1 VIVPGAR
8 RASALD
14 LSVQIKRRTCTME
27 ITVRR
32 DKLETFASEAVV
44 AFHFE
49 GDEKVMGDTGAIDRA
64 SGGLIS
70 EIIRSGD
77 FKGELYQ
84 SSLMYTRGAIPA
96 NRIFVMGLGKRID
109 FHLDKW
115 RGAGSKVARTLR
127 DIGIREFSLCPHLR
141 GERKISLEDSVQGI
155 VEGIY
160 LGLYQFIEFKT
171 EEREKIR
178 EVERVNL
185 ITPREGEIPRIQ
197 KAVDIADIISKAV
210 YLVRNLVSRPAN
222 RKTPSMLA
230 QTAKEVAESNRL
242 KWEILDTDD
251 MKRLGM
257 GALLAVAS
265 GSREPPKFII
275 LEYKP
280 PKGNPGTVMVIGKAI
295 TFDSGGLSLKPS
307 ENMDKMKHDM
317 GGGAAAIGIIQA
329 ASQLKLPLH
338 LVSLIPATENLPG
351 GSAYRPGDILTS
363 LSGKTIEVISTDAEG
378 RLILADALAYCQRMK
393 PKAIIDLATLT
404 GSCIIALG
412 ENVMGMMGNDDG
424 LKAMVRRAAER
435 TGEKVWELPLW
446 EEYEQQLKSDT
457 ADIKNVG
464 GRPAGTI
471 TGGAFLKK
479 FVGEYPWVHLDI
491 AGPVWTDKDRPYIP
505 KGATGV
511 GVRLVVQLLRD
522 WTTSS

>member
-1 VIVPGAR
+1 MKVTLQRGR
-8 RASALD
+8 
-14 LSVQIKRRTCTME
+14 
-27 ITVRR
+27 
-32 DKLETFASEAVV
+32 LEDFATEAIV

-49 GDEKVMGDTGAIDRA
+49 GDEKLLRDEEAMDKA

-70 EIIRSGD
+70 EVVQSGD
-77 FKGELYQ
+77 FQGELYQ
-84 SSLMYTRGAIPA
+84 ASLIYTKGTILGK
-96 NRIFVMGLGKRID
+96 RILLMGLGKRGD

-115 RGAGSKVARTLR
+115 RGAVSKAARILR
-127 DIGIREFSLCPHLR
+127 DKGVKDFSLSPYLR
-141 GERKISLEDSVQGI
+141 GERKISLEDFSQGL

-160 LGLYQFIEFKT
+160 LGLYQFTEFKT
-171 EEREKIR
+171 EERENIK
-178 EVERVNL
+178 EVEQVHL
-185 ITPREGEIPRIQ
+185 VTPDGKKIFRIQ
-197 KAVDIADIISKAV
+197 KAVDVAEIISRAV
-210 YLVRNLVSRPAN
+210 YLARDLVSRPAN

-230 QTAKEVAESNRL
+230 QMAKDVAKNNALRWEVFNMDKMRE
-242 KWEILDTDD
+242 
-251 MKRLGM
+251 LGM

-280 PKGNPGTVMVIGKAI
+280 PKKSLDTVVVIGKAI

-338 LVSLIPATENLPG
+338 LVALIPATENLPS

-378 RLILADALAYCQRMK
+378 RLILADALAYSQRIK

-404 GSCIIALG
+404 GACIIALG
-412 ENVMGMMGNDDG
+412 NNVTGMMGNDEE
-424 LKAMVRRAAER
+424 LKARVRRAADR

-446 EEYEQQLKSDT
+446 EEYEEQIRSEV

-471 TGGAFLKK
+471 TGGVFLKK

-491 AGPVWTDKDRPYIP
+491 AGPVWADKDKPYVP

-511 GVRLVVQLLRD
+511 GVRLVVQLLRE
-522 WTTSS
+522 WNLSS

>member
-1 VIVPGAR
+1 
-8 RASALD
+8 
-14 LSVQIKRRTCTME
+14 
-27 ITVRR
+27 
-32 DKLETFASEAVV
+32 
-44 AFHFE
+44 
-49 GDEKVMGDTGAIDRA
+49 
-64 SGGLIS
+64 
-70 EIIRSGD
+70 
-77 FKGELYQ
+77 
-84 SSLMYTRGAIPA
+84 
-96 NRIFVMGLGKRID
+96 
-109 FHLDKW
+109 
-115 RGAGSKVARTLR
+115 
-127 DIGIREFSLCPHLR
+127 
-141 GERKISLEDSVQGI
+141 
-155 VEGIY
+155 
-160 LGLYQFIEFKT
+160 
-171 EEREKIR
+171 
-178 EVERVNL
+178 
-185 ITPREGEIPRIQ
+185 
-197 KAVDIADIISKAV
+197 
-210 YLVRNLVSRPAN
+210 
-222 RKTPSMLA
+222 
-230 QTAKEVAESNRL
+230 
-242 KWEILDTDD
+242 
-251 MKRLGM
+251 
-257 GALLAVAS
+257 
-265 GSREPPKFII
+265 
-275 LEYKP
+275 
-280 PKGNPGTVMVIGKAI
+280 
-295 TFDSGGLSLKPS
+295 
-307 ENMDKMKHDM
+307 MDKMKHDM

-491 AGPVWTDKDRPYIP
+491 AGPVWADKDRPYIP

-511 GVRLVVQLLRD
+511 GVRLIVQLLRD

>member
-1 VIVPGAR
+1 M
-8 RASALD
+8 
-14 LSVQIKRRTCTME
+14 K
-27 ITVRR
+27 ITLQRG
-32 DKLETFASEAVV
+32 KLETFASEAVV

-49 GDEKVMGDTGAIDRA
+49 EDEKLILDTEAMDKA

-70 EIIRSGD
+70 EVIQSKD
-77 FKGELYQ
+77 FQGELYQ
-84 SSLMYTRGAIPA
+84 PSLIYTKGTIPA
-96 NRIFVMGLGKRID
+96 KRILLMGLGKRSA

-115 RGAGSKVARTLR
+115 RSAASKAAQFLR
-127 DIGIREFSLCPHLR
+127 DKGVKEFSICPYLR
-141 GERKISLEDSVQGI
+141 GKQKISLEDFSQGL

-160 LGLYQFIEFKT
+160 LGLYQFTEFKT
-171 EEREKIR
+171 EEREKIK
-178 EVERVNL
+178 EVEQVHL
-185 ITPREGEIPRIQ
+185 ITPEGKIISRIQ
-197 KAVDIADIISKAV
+197 KAADAAEIISKAV
-210 YLVRNLVSRPAN
+210 YLARDLVSRPAN

-230 QTAKEVAESNRL
+230 QMAKEVAENCGLR
-242 KWEILDTDD
+242 WEVLNIDE
-251 MKRLGM
+251 MKKLGM

-280 PKGNPGTVMVIGKAI
+280 QSSGLETVVVIGKAI

-317 GGGAAAIGIIQA
+317 GGGAAAIGIMQA

-338 LVSLIPATENLPG
+338 LVALIPATENLPS
-351 GSAYRPGDILTS
+351 GSAYRPGDILKS

-378 RLILADALAYCQRMK
+378 RLILADALTYSHRFK

-404 GSCIIALG
+404 GACIIALG
-412 ENVMGMMGNDDG
+412 ENVTGMMGNDDE
-424 LKAMVRRAAER
+424 LKARVGRAADR

-446 EEYEQQLKSDT
+446 EEYEEQIKSEV
-457 ADIKNVG
+457 ADMKNVG

-479 FVGEYPWVHLDI
+479 FVGKYPWVHLDI
-491 AGPVWTDKDRPYIP
+491 AGPVWADKDRPSTP

-511 GVRLVVQLLRD
+511 GVRLVAQLLRE
-522 WTTSS
+522 WEVSS

>member
-1 VIVPGAR
+1 MRVTLQRGR
-8 RASALD
+8 
-14 LSVQIKRRTCTME
+14 
-27 ITVRR
+27 
-32 DKLETFASEAVV
+32 LEAFASEAVV

-49 GDEKVMGDTGAIDRA
+49 GGEKLLRETEALDKA

-70 EIIRSGD
+70 EVVQSDD
-77 FKGELYQ
+77 FQGELYQ
-84 SSLMYTRGAIPA
+84 PSLIYTKGTIPA
-96 NRIFVMGLGKRID
+96 KRILLMGLGKRRD

-115 RGAGSKVARTLR
+115 RGTASKAARVLR
-127 DIGIREFSLCPHLR
+127 DKGVKEFSLCPYLR
-141 GERKISLEDSVQGI
+141 GERKIRIEDFSQGL

-160 LGLYQFIEFKT
+160 LGLYQFTEFKT
-171 EEREKIR
+171 EEREKIK
-178 EVERVNL
+178 EVEQVHL
-185 ITPREGEIPRIQ
+185 VTPEEKRIPHIQ
-197 KAVDIADIISKAV
+197 EAVVAAEIISKAV
-210 YLVRNLVSRPAN
+210 YLVRDLVSRPPN

-230 QTAKEVAESNRL
+230 QMAKDVAENNGLR
-242 KWEILDTDD
+242 WELLNMDE
-251 MKRLGM
+251 MKELGM
-257 GALLAVAS
+257 GAILAVAL

-280 PKGNPGTVMVIGKAI
+280 PSSALDTLVVIGKAI

-317 GGGAAAIGIIQA
+317 GGGAAAIGIMQA
-329 ASQLKLPLH
+329 ISQLKLPLH
-338 LVSLIPATENLPG
+338 LVALIPATENLPS
-351 GSAYRPGDILTS
+351 GSAYRPGDILNS

-378 RLILADALAYCQRMK
+378 RLILADALAYSHRFK

-404 GSCIIALG
+404 GACIIALG
-412 ENVMGMMGNDDG
+412 ENVTGLMGNDDE
-424 LKAMVRRAAER
+424 LKARVGKAADR

-446 EEYEQQLKSDT
+446 EEYEEQIKSEI

-491 AGPVWTDKDRPYIP
+491 AGPVWADKDKPYIP

-511 GVRLVVQLLRD
+511 GVRLVVQLLRG
-522 WTTSS
+522 WKVSS

>member
-1 VIVPGAR
+1 MKVTLQRGRLEDFATE
-8 RASALD
+8 AL
-14 LSVQIKRRTCTME
+14 
-27 ITVRR
+27 
-32 DKLETFASEAVV
+32 V

-49 GDEKVMGDTGAIDRA
+49 GDEKLLRDEEALDKA

-70 EIIRSGD
+70 EVVQSGD
-77 FKGELYQ
+77 FQGELYQ
-84 SSLMYTRGAIPA
+84 ASLIYTKGTILGK
-96 NRIFVMGLGKRID
+96 RILLMGLGKRGD

-115 RGAGSKVARTLR
+115 RGAVSKAARILR
-127 DIGIREFSLCPHLR
+127 DKGVKDFSLSPYLR
-141 GERKISLEDSVQGI
+141 GERKISLEDFSQGL

-160 LGLYQFIEFKT
+160 LGLYHFTEFKT
-171 EEREKIR
+171 EERENIK
-178 EVERVNL
+178 EVEQVHL
-185 ITPREGEIPRIQ
+185 VTPDGKKIFRIQ
-197 KAVDIADIISKAV
+197 KAVDVAEIISRAV
-210 YLVRNLVSRPAN
+210 YLARDLVSRPPN

-230 QTAKEVAESNRL
+230 QMAKDVAKNNALRWEVFNMDKMRE
-242 KWEILDTDD
+242 
-251 MKRLGM
+251 LGM
-257 GALLAVAS
+257 GAILAVAS

-280 PKGNPGTVMVIGKAI
+280 PKKSLDTVVVIGKAI

-338 LVSLIPATENLPG
+338 LVALIPATENLPS

-378 RLILADALAYCQRMK
+378 RLILADALAYSQRSK

-412 ENVMGMMGNDDG
+412 KNVTGMMGNDEK
-424 LKAMVRRAAER
+424 LKARVRRAADR

-446 EEYEQQLKSDT
+446 EEYEEQIRSEI

-471 TGGAFLKK
+471 TGGVFLKK

-491 AGPVWTDKDRPYIP
+491 AGPVWADKDKPYVP

-511 GVRLVVQLLRD
+511 GVRLVVQLLRE
-522 WTTSS
+522 WNLSS

>member
-1 VIVPGAR
+1 MKVILQRGR
-8 RASALD
+8 
-14 LSVQIKRRTCTME
+14 
-27 ITVRR
+27 
-32 DKLETFASEAVV
+32 LEAFPSEAVV

-49 GDEKVMGDTGAIDRA
+49 GETKLLRETKAMDKA

-70 EIIRSGD
+70 EVMQSGD
-77 FKGELYQ
+77 FRGELYQ
-84 SSLMYTRGAIPA
+84 PALIYTKGATPA
-96 NRIFVMGLGKRID
+96 KRILLMGLGKRRD

-115 RGAGSKVARTLR
+115 RGTVSEAARFLR
-127 DIGIREFSLCPHLR
+127 DKGVREFSLCPYLR
-141 GERKISLEDSVQGI
+141 GERKISPEDFSQGL

-160 LGLYQFIEFKT
+160 LGLYQFNEFKT
-171 EEREKIR
+171 EEREKIK
-178 EVERVNL
+178 EVEKVHL
-185 ITPREGEIPRIQ
+185 VTPDEERISHIK
-197 KAVDIADIISKAV
+197 KAVDVAEIISRAV
-210 YLVRNLVSRPAN
+210 YLARDLVSRPAN

-230 QTAKEVAESNRL
+230 QVAKEVAENNGLRWKVL
-242 KWEILDTDD
+242 NMEE
-251 MKRLGM
+251 MKALGM

-265 GSREPPKFII
+265 GSHESPKFII

-280 PKGNPGTVMVIGKAI
+280 PKRGLDTVVVIGKAI

-317 GGGAAAIGIIQA
+317 GGGAATIGVVQA

-338 LVSLIPATENLPG
+338 LVALIPATENLPS
-351 GSAYRPGDILTS
+351 GSAYRPGDILNS

-378 RLILADALAYCQRMK
+378 RLILADALAYSQRTK

-404 GSCIIALG
+404 GACIIALG
-412 ENVMGMMGNDDG
+412 ENVTGMMGNDEE
-424 LKAMVRRAAER
+424 LKARVRKAANR

-446 EEYEQQLKSDT
+446 EEYEEQLKSEV

-491 AGPVWTDKDRPYIP
+491 AGPVWAGKDKPYIP

-522 WTTSS
+522 WKVGS

>member
-1 VIVPGAR
+1 MRV
-8 RASALD
+8 
-14 LSVQIKRRTCTME
+14 
-27 ITVRR
+27 TVHKGRI
-32 DKLETFASEAVV
+32 EAFASEAAV

-49 GDEKVMGDTGAIDRA
+49 GDETLQPDTAAMDRA

-70 EIIRSGD
+70 EVIQSGD
-77 FKGELYQ
+77 FRGELFQ
-84 SSLMYTRGAIPA
+84 HSLIYTKETIPPK
-96 NRIFVMGLGKRID
+96 RILLMGLGKRGV
-109 FHLDKW
+109 FNVDKW
-115 RGAGSKVARTLR
+115 RGAGSKAAQFLR
-127 DIGIREFSLCPHLR
+127 DKGIEEFSVTPYFR
-141 GERKISLEDSVQGI
+141 GERKISLEDFSQSL

-160 LGLYQFIEFKT
+160 LGLYQFTEFKT
-171 EEREKIR
+171 EEREKIK
-178 EVERVNL
+178 EIKQANL
-185 ITPREGEIPRIQ
+185 IIPDEKRISQVQAPVTAAEIIA
-197 KAVDIADIISKAV
+197 KAVCLARD
-210 YLVRNLVSRPAN
+210 LVSRPAN

-230 QTAKEVAESNRL
+230 QVAKDVSESNGLRL
-242 KWEILDTDD
+242 KVLNVDE
-251 MKRLGM
+251 MKKLGM

-280 PKGNPGTVMVIGKAI
+280 RRRGLDPLVVIGKAI

-329 ASQLKLPLH
+329 VSQLMLPLH
-338 LVSLIPATENLPG
+338 LIALIPATENLPS
-351 GSAYRPGDILTS
+351 GSAYRPGDILNS

-378 RLILADALAYCQRMK
+378 RLILADALAYSQRFK

-404 GSCIIALG
+404 GACIIALG
-412 ENVMGMMGNDDG
+412 ENVTGMMGNDDG
-424 LKAMVRRAAER
+424 LKARIRRAADR

-446 EEYEQQLKSDT
+446 VEYDEPIKSDI
-457 ADIKNVG
+457 ADVKNVG

-471 TGGAFLKK
+471 IGGAFLKK

-491 AGPVWTDKDRPYIP
+491 AGPVWTEKDKPYIP

-511 GVRLVVQLLRD
+511 GVRLIIQLLRE
-522 WTTSS
+522 WKARS

>member
-1 VIVPGAR
+1 MKVILQRGR
-8 RASALD
+8 
-14 LSVQIKRRTCTME
+14 
-27 ITVRR
+27 
-32 DKLETFASEAVV
+32 LEAFPSEAVV
-44 AFHFE
+44 GFHFE
-49 GDEKVMGDTGAIDRA
+49 GDETLSRETEVIDKA
-64 SGGLIS
+64 CGGLIF
-70 EIIRSGD
+70 EVIQSGD
-77 FKGELYQ
+77 FHGELYQ
-84 SSLMYTRGAIPA
+84 HSLIYTKGTIPA
-96 NRIFVMGLGKRID
+96 KRILLMGLGKRRA

-115 RGAGSKVARTLR
+115 RGAVSKAAQFLR
-127 DIGIREFSLCPHLR
+127 DKGVREFSLCPYLR
-141 GERKISLEDSVQGI
+141 GERNIRIEDFSQGL

-160 LGLYQFIEFKT
+160 LGLYQFNEFKT
-171 EEREKIR
+171 EEREKIK
-178 EVERVNL
+178 EVKQVHL
-185 ITPREGEIPRIQ
+185 VIPDEKRISHIQ
-197 KAVDIADIISKAV
+197 KVVDAAEIISRAV
-210 YLVRNLVSRPAN
+210 YLTRDLVSRPAN

-230 QTAKEVAESNRL
+230 QVAKEVAEKNGLRW
-242 KWEILDTDD
+242 KILNMDE
-251 MKRLGM
+251 MKELGM

-265 GSREPPKFII
+265 GSHESPKFII

-280 PKGNPGTVMVIGKAI
+280 RKRGLDTVVVIGKAI

-317 GGGAAAIGIIQA
+317 GGGAAAIGIMQA

-338 LVSLIPATENLPG
+338 LVALIPATENLPS
-351 GSAYRPGDILTS
+351 GSAYRPGDILSS

-378 RLILADALAYCQRMK
+378 RLILADALAYSQRIK

-404 GSCIIALG
+404 GACVIALG
-412 ENVMGMMGNDDG
+412 QNVAGMMGNDRG
-424 LKAMVRRAAER
+424 LKARVRRAADR

-446 EEYEQQLKSDT
+446 EEYEEQLKSEV

-491 AGPVWTDKDRPYIP
+491 AGPVWAEKDKPYIP

-522 WTTSS
+522 WKVGS

>member
-1 VIVPGAR
+1 M
-8 RASALD
+8 
-14 LSVQIKRRTCTME
+14 K
-27 ITVRR
+27 ITLQRGR
-32 DKLETFASEAVV
+32 LEAFASEAAM

-49 GDEKVMGDTGAIDRA
+49 GDQKLLRDTEAMDKA
-64 SGGLIS
+64 LGGLIS
-70 EIIRSGD
+70 EVVRSGD
-77 FKGELYQ
+77 FQGELYQ
-84 SSLMYTRGAIPA
+84 PSLIYTKGTIPA
-96 NRIFVMGLGKRID
+96 KRVLLMGLGKRGD
-109 FHLDKW
+109 FNLDKW
-115 RGAGSKVARTLR
+115 RGAASKAAQFLR
-127 DIGIREFSLCPHLR
+127 DKGIKEFSCCPYPR
-141 GERKISLEDSVQGI
+141 GERKFRLEDFSQGL

-160 LGLYQFIEFKT
+160 LGLYQFTEFKT
-171 EEREKIR
+171 EEKKKIK
-178 EVERVNL
+178 EVEQVHL
-185 ITPREGEIPRIQ
+185 VTPDEKRISHIQ
-197 KAVDIADIISKAV
+197 KAMEAAETISKTV
-210 YLVRNLVSRPAN
+210 YLTRDLVSRPAN

-230 QTAKEVAESNRL
+230 QIAKDVAENNGLRW
-242 KWEILDTDD
+242 KVLDMDK
-251 MKRLGM
+251 MKQLGM
-257 GALLAVAS
+257 GAILAVAS

-280 PKGNPGTVMVIGKAI
+280 PKRDLDTVVVIGKAI

-329 ASQLKLPLH
+329 ASQLKLPLR
-338 LVSLIPATENLPG
+338 LVALIPATENLPS

-378 RLILADALAYCQRMK
+378 RLILADALAYSQRFK

-404 GSCIIALG
+404 GACIIALG
-412 ENVMGMMGNDDG
+412 ENVTGMMGNDEG
-424 LKAMVRRAAER
+424 LKAKVRRAADR

-446 EEYEQQLKSDT
+446 EEYEEQIKSEV

-471 TGGAFLKK
+471 TGGVFLKK

-491 AGPVWTDKDRPYIP
+491 AGPVWVNKDKPYIP

-511 GVRLVVQLLRD
+511 GVRLVVQLLRE
-522 WTTSS
+522 WKGNS

>member
-1 VIVPGAR
+1 MKVTLQRGR
-8 RASALD
+8 
-14 LSVQIKRRTCTME
+14 
-27 ITVRR
+27 
-32 DKLETFASEAVV
+32 LEDFATEAIV

-49 GDEKVMGDTGAIDRA
+49 GDEKLLRDEEAMDKA

-70 EIIRSGD
+70 EVVQSGD
-77 FKGELYQ
+77 FQGELYQ
-84 SSLMYTRGAIPA
+84 ASLIYTKGTILGK
-96 NRIFVMGLGKRID
+96 RILLMGLGKRGD

-115 RGAGSKVARTLR
+115 RGAVSKAARILR
-127 DIGIREFSLCPHLR
+127 DKGVKDFSLSPYLR
-141 GERKISLEDSVQGI
+141 GERKISLEDFSQGL

-160 LGLYQFIEFKT
+160 LGLYQFTEFKT
-171 EEREKIR
+171 EERENIK
-178 EVERVNL
+178 EVEQVHL
-185 ITPREGEIPRIQ
+185 VTPDGKKIFRIQ
-197 KAVDIADIISKAV
+197 KAVDVAEIISRAV
-210 YLVRNLVSRPAN
+210 CLARDLVSRPAN

-230 QTAKEVAESNRL
+230 QMAKDVAKNNALRWEVLNRD
-242 KWEILDTDD
+242 KMRE
-251 MKRLGM
+251 LGM

-280 PKGNPGTVMVIGKAI
+280 PRKSLDTVVVIGKAI

-338 LVSLIPATENLPG
+338 LVALIPATENLPS

-378 RLILADALAYCQRMK
+378 RLILADALAYSQRSK

-412 ENVMGMMGNDDG
+412 ENVTGMMGNDEE
-424 LKAMVRRAAER
+424 LKTRVRRAADR

-446 EEYEQQLKSDT
+446 EEYEEQIRSDV
-457 ADIKNVG
+457 ADMKNVG

-471 TGGAFLKK
+471 TGGVFLKK

-491 AGPVWTDKDRPYIP
+491 AGPVWADKDKPYVP

-511 GVRLVVQLLRD
+511 GVRLVVQLLRE
-522 WTTSS
+522 WNLRS

>member
-1 VIVPGAR
+1 MKIILQRGR
-8 RASALD
+8 
-14 LSVQIKRRTCTME
+14 
-27 ITVRR
+27 
-32 DKLETFASEAVV
+32 LESFTSEAVV

-49 GDEKVMGDTGAIDRA
+49 GDEKLLRDTEAMNKA

-70 EIIRSGD
+70 GVIQSGD
-77 FKGELYQ
+77 FQGELYQ
-84 SSLMYTRGAIPA
+84 PSLIYTKGTIPST
-96 NRIFVMGLGKRID
+96 RILLMGLGKRSD

-115 RGAGSKVARTLR
+115 RGAASKAAQFLR
-127 DIGIREFSLCPHLR
+127 DKGVKEFSLYPYLS
-141 GERKISLEDSVQGI
+141 GERKISLEDFSQGLI
-155 VEGIY
+155 EGIY
-160 LGLYQFIEFKT
+160 LGLYRFTEFKT
-171 EEREKIR
+171 EEMEKIKK
-178 EVERVNL
+178 VEQVHL
-185 ITPREGEIPRIQ
+185 VTPDERGISRIQ
-197 KAVDIADIISKAV
+197 KTVDTAEAISQAV
-210 YLVRNLVSRPAN
+210 YLARDLVSRPAN

-230 QTAKEVAESNRL
+230 QIAKEVAENTGLRCEVL
-242 KWEILDTDD
+242 NVDE
-251 MKRLGM
+251 MKKLGM

-280 PKGNPGTVMVIGKAI
+280 PSNSLGRVVVIGKAI

-317 GGGAAAIGIIQA
+317 GGGAAAIGILRA
-329 ASQLKLPLH
+329 ASQLKLPFQLIA
-338 LVSLIPATENLPG
+338 LIPATENLPS

-378 RLILADALAYCQRMK
+378 RLILADALAYSQRFK

-404 GSCIIALG
+404 GACIIALG
-412 ENVMGMMGNDDG
+412 ENVTGMMGNDDE
-424 LKAMVRRAAER
+424 LKARVRRAADR

-446 EEYEQQLKSDT
+446 EEYGEQIKSEV

-491 AGPVWTDKDRPYIP
+491 AGPVWADKDKPYIP

-511 GVRLVVQLLRD
+511 GVRLVVQLLRE
-522 WTTSS
+522 WKVSS

>member
-1 VIVPGAR
+1 MKVILQRGR
-8 RASALD
+8 
-14 LSVQIKRRTCTME
+14 
-27 ITVRR
+27 
-32 DKLETFASEAVV
+32 LEAFPSEAVV

-49 GDEKVMGDTGAIDRA
+49 GETKLLRETKAMDKA

-70 EIIRSGD
+70 EVMQSGD
-77 FKGELYQ
+77 FRGELYQ
-84 SSLMYTRGAIPA
+84 PALIYTKGATPA
-96 NRIFVMGLGKRID
+96 KRILLMGLGKRRD

-115 RGAGSKVARTLR
+115 RGTVSEAARFLR
-127 DIGIREFSLCPHLR
+127 DKGVREFSLCPYLR
-141 GERKISLEDSVQGI
+141 GERKISPEDFSQGL

-160 LGLYQFIEFKT
+160 LGLYQFNEFKT
-171 EEREKIR
+171 EEREKIK
-178 EVERVNL
+178 EVEQVHL
-185 ITPREGEIPRIQ
+185 VTPDEERISHIK
-197 KAVDIADIISKAV
+197 KAVDVAEIISRAV
-210 YLVRNLVSRPAN
+210 YLARDLVSRPAN

-230 QTAKEVAESNRL
+230 QVAKEVAENNGLRWKVL
-242 KWEILDTDD
+242 NMEE
-251 MKRLGM
+251 MKALGM

-265 GSREPPKFII
+265 GSHESPKFII

-280 PKGNPGTVMVIGKAI
+280 PKRGLDTVVVIGKAI

-317 GGGAAAIGIIQA
+317 GGGAATIGVVQA

-338 LVSLIPATENLPG
+338 LVALIPATENLPS
-351 GSAYRPGDILTS
+351 GSAYRPGDILNS

-378 RLILADALAYCQRMK
+378 RLILADALAYSQRIK

-404 GSCIIALG
+404 GACIIALG
-412 ENVMGMMGNDDG
+412 ENVTGMMGNDEE
-424 LKAMVRRAAER
+424 LKARVRKAANR

-446 EEYEQQLKSDT
+446 EEYEEQLKSEV

-491 AGPVWTDKDRPYIP
+491 AGPVWAGKDKPYIP

-522 WTTSS
+522 WKVGS

>member
-1 VIVPGAR
+1 MKVILQRGR
-8 RASALD
+8 
-14 LSVQIKRRTCTME
+14 
-27 ITVRR
+27 
-32 DKLETFASEAVV
+32 LEAFASEAVV
-44 AFHFE
+44 VFHFK
-49 GDEKVMGDTGAIDRA
+49 GDEKLLRDTEAMDKA

-70 EIIRSGD
+70 EVIQSGD
-77 FKGELYQ
+77 FQGELYQ
-84 SSLMYTRGAIPA
+84 PSLIYPKGAIPA
-96 NRIFVMGLGKRID
+96 KRILLMGLGKRGD

-115 RGAGSKVARTLR
+115 RGTVSKAARILR
-127 DIGIREFSLCPHLR
+127 DKGAKELSLCPYLR
-141 GERKISLEDSVQGI
+141 GERKISLEDFSQGL

-160 LGLYQFIEFKT
+160 LGLYQFTEFKT
-171 EEREKIR
+171 EEREKIK
-178 EVERVNL
+178 EVEQVHL
-185 ITPREGEIPRIQ
+185 VIPDEKRISPIQ
-197 KAVDIADIISKAV
+197 KAVDTAEIISKAV
-210 YLVRNLVSRPAN
+210 YLTRDLVSRPAN

-230 QTAKEVAESNRL
+230 QVAEDVAENNGLR
-242 KWEILDTDD
+242 WEALNMEE
-251 MKRLGM
+251 MKELGM
-257 GALLAVAS
+257 GAFLAVAS

-280 PKGNPGTVMVIGKAI
+280 SKRGLETMVIIGKAI

-317 GGGAAAIGIIQA
+317 GGGAAAIGIMQA

-338 LVSLIPATENLPG
+338 LVGLIPATENLPS
-351 GSAYRPGDILTS
+351 GSAYRPGDILNS

-378 RLILADALAYCQRMK
+378 RLVLADALAYSRRAK

-404 GSCIIALG
+404 GACIIALG
-412 ENVMGMMGNDDG
+412 ENVTGMMGNNEE
-424 LKAMVRRAAER
+424 LKARVRRAADR

-446 EEYEQQLKSDT
+446 EEYEEQLKSEV

-471 TGGAFLKK
+471 TGGTFLKK
-479 FVGEYPWVHLDI
+479 FVGEHPWVHLDI
-491 AGPVWTDKDRPYIP
+491 AGPVWTNNDKPYVP

-522 WTTSS
+522 WKASS

>member
-1 VIVPGAR
+1 M
-8 RASALD
+8 
-14 LSVQIKRRTCTME
+14 K
-27 ITVRR
+27 ITLQRGR
-32 DKLETFASEAVV
+32 LETFTSEAVV

-49 GDEKVMGDTGAIDRA
+49 DDEKLQRDTEAMDRA

-70 EIIRSGD
+70 EIIQCGD

-84 SSLMYTRGAIPA
+84 PSLIYTKGTIPA
-96 NRIFVMGLGKRID
+96 KRILLMGLGKRND
-109 FHLDKW
+109 FNVDKW
-115 RGAGSKVARTLR
+115 RGGASRAAQFLR
-127 DIGIREFSLCPHLR
+127 DKGVKEFSLCPYLR
-141 GERKISLEDSVQGI
+141 GERKISLVDFSQGL

-160 LGLYQFIEFKT
+160 LGLYQFTEFKT
-171 EEREKIR
+171 EERDKIK
-178 EVERVNL
+178 EVEQVHL
-185 ITPREGEIPRIQ
+185 VTPDEKRISHIQ
-197 KAVDIADIISKAV
+197 KAVDTAEIISKAV
-210 YLVRNLVSRPAN
+210 YLTRDLVSRPAN

-230 QTAKEVAESNRL
+230 QIAKDVAKNNGLRCKVL
-242 KWEILDTDD
+242 NLDE
-251 MKRLGM
+251 MKKLGM
-257 GALLAVAS
+257 ETLLAVAA
-265 GSREPPKFII
+265 GSREPATFII

-280 PKGNPGTVMVIGKAI
+280 PTSGLDTVVVIGKAI

-338 LVSLIPATENLPG
+338 LTALIPATENLPS
-351 GSAYRPGDILTS
+351 GSAYRPGDILKS

-378 RLILADALAYCQRMK
+378 RLILADALAYAQRFK

-404 GSCIIALG
+404 GACIIALG
-412 ENVMGMMGNDDG
+412 ENVTGMMGNDDE
-424 LKAMVRRAAER
+424 LKARVGRAADR

-446 EEYEQQLKSDT
+446 EEYEEQIKSEI

-471 TGGAFLKK
+471 TAGAFLKK

-491 AGPVWTDKDRPYIP
+491 AGPVWADKDKPYIP

-511 GVRLVVQLLRD
+511 GVRLVVQLLRE
-522 WTTSS
+522 WKGSS

>member
-1 VIVPGAR
+1 MKVTLR
-8 RASALD
+8 RG
-14 LSVQIKRRTCTME
+14 R
-27 ITVRR
+27 
-32 DKLETFASEAVV
+32 LEDFATEAVV

-49 GDEKVMGDTGAIDRA
+49 GNERLLRDTEAMDKA
-64 SGGLIS
+64 SGGLVS
-70 EIIRSGD
+70 EVIQSGD
-77 FKGELYQ
+77 FQGELYQ
-84 SSLMYTRGAIPA
+84 ASLIYTKGTILCK
-96 NRIFVMGLGKRID
+96 RILLMGLGERGD
-109 FHLDKW
+109 FQLDKW
-115 RGAGSKVARTLR
+115 RGAVSKAARILR
-127 DIGIREFSLCPHLR
+127 DKGVREFSLSPYLR
-141 GERKISLEDSVQGI
+141 GERKISPEDLSQGL

-160 LGLYQFIEFKT
+160 LGLYQFAEFKT
-171 EEREKIR
+171 EEREKIK
-178 EVERVNL
+178 EVEQVHL
-185 ITPREGEIPRIQ
+185 VTPDEKKISRIQ
-197 KAVDIADIISKAV
+197 KAVDAAEIISRAV
-210 YLVRNLVSRPAN
+210 YLARDLVSRPAN

-230 QTAKEVAESNRL
+230 QMAQDVAENSGLRWKVFNMDKMR
-242 KWEILDTDD
+242 E
-251 MKRLGM
+251 LGM

-280 PKGNPGTVMVIGKAI
+280 PKKSLDTVVVIGKAI

-329 ASQLKLPLH
+329 TSQLKLPLH
-338 LVSLIPATENLPG
+338 LVALIPATENLPS

-378 RLILADALAYCQRMK
+378 RLILADALAYSQRSK

-404 GSCIIALG
+404 GACIIALG
-412 ENVMGMMGNDDG
+412 KNVTGMMGNDED
-424 LKAMVRRAAER
+424 LKTRVRRAADR

-446 EEYEQQLKSDT
+446 EEYEEQIKSEV

-491 AGPVWTDKDRPYIP
+491 AGPVWADKDKPYIP

-522 WTTSS
+522 WKLSS

>member
-1 VIVPGAR
+1 MKVILQ
-8 RASALD
+8 RA
-14 LSVQIKRRTCTME
+14 
-27 ITVRR
+27 
-32 DKLETFASEAVV
+32 KLEAFPSEAVV

-49 GDEKVMGDTGAIDRA
+49 GNDKLLRETEAIDKA

-70 EIIRSGD
+70 QVIQSRD
-77 FKGELYQ
+77 FHGELYQ
-84 SSLMYTRGAIPA
+84 SSLIYTNGAIPA
-96 NRIFVMGLGKRID
+96 NRILLMGLGKRMD
-109 FHLDKW
+109 FHLDNW
-115 RGAGSKVARTLR
+115 RGTVSEAARFLR
-127 DIGIREFSLCPHLR
+127 DKGVREFSLCPYLG
-141 GERKISLEDSVQGI
+141 GERKISLEDFSQGL

-160 LGLYQFIEFKT
+160 LGLYQFKEFKT
-171 EEREKIR
+171 EEREKIK
-178 EVERVNL
+178 EVQEIHLV
-185 ITPREGEIPRIQ
+185 TPDEKRISPIQ
-197 KAVDIADIISKAV
+197 KAVDAAEIISKAV
-210 YLVRNLVSRPAN
+210 YLARDLVSRPAN

-230 QTAKEVAESNRL
+230 QVAKDVAGNNGLR
-242 KWEILDTDD
+242 WEILNREE
-251 MKRLGM
+251 MKELGM

-265 GSREPPKFII
+265 GSHESPKFII
-275 LEYKP
+275 LEYIP
-280 PKGNPGTVMVIGKAI
+280 PKRGLDTVVVIGKAI

-317 GGGAAAIGIIQA
+317 GGGAAAIGVMQA

-338 LVSLIPATENLPG
+338 LVALIPATENLPS
-351 GSAYRPGDILTS
+351 GSAYRPGDVLNS

-378 RLILADALAYCQRMK
+378 RLILADALAYSQRNK

-404 GSCIIALG
+404 GACIIALG
-412 ENVMGMMGNDDG
+412 QNVMGMMGNDEE
-424 LKAMVRRAAER
+424 LKARVRRAADR

-446 EEYEQQLKSDT
+446 EEYEEQLKSEV

-491 AGPVWTDKDRPYIP
+491 AGPVWTDKDKPYIP

-522 WTTSS
+522 WKVSS

>member
-1 VIVPGAR
+1 MKVILK
-8 RASALD
+8 RA
-14 LSVQIKRRTCTME
+14 
-27 ITVRR
+27 
-32 DKLETFASEAVV
+32 KLEAFPSEALV

-49 GDEKVMGDTGAIDRA
+49 GDGKLLRETEAIDMA
-64 SGGLIS
+64 SGSLIS
-70 EIIRSGD
+70 EVIQSGD
-77 FKGELYQ
+77 FQGELYQ
-84 SSLMYTRGAIPA
+84 PSLIYTKGAIPA
-96 NRIFVMGLGKRID
+96 KRILLMGLGRKRD
-109 FHLDKW
+109 FHLDTW
-115 RGAGSKVARTLR
+115 RGSVSKAARFLR
-127 DIGIREFSLCPHLR
+127 DKGIREFSLCPYLR
-141 GERKISLEDSVQGI
+141 GERKISLEDFSQGL

-160 LGLYQFIEFKT
+160 LGLYQFNEFKT
-171 EEREKIR
+171 EERGKIKD
-178 EVERVNL
+178 VERVHL
-185 ITPREGEIPRIQ
+185 VTPEEKRISPIQ
-197 KAVDIADIISKAV
+197 KAVDAAEIVSKAV
-210 YLVRNLVSRPAN
+210 YLTRDLVSRPAN

-230 QTAKEVAESNRL
+230 QVAKDVAENNGLRLEVLNR
-242 KWEILDTDD
+242 EE
-251 MKRLGM
+251 MKKLGM

-265 GSREPPKFII
+265 GSHESPKFII

-280 PKGNPGTVMVIGKAI
+280 PKRGLETVVVIGKAI

-317 GGGAAAIGIIQA
+317 GGGAAAIGVMQA

-338 LVSLIPATENLPG
+338 LIALIPATENLPS
-351 GSAYRPGDILTS
+351 GSAYRPGDILAS

-378 RLILADALAYCQRMK
+378 RLILADALAYSQRIK

-404 GSCIIALG
+404 GACIIALG
-412 ENVMGMMGNDDG
+412 NNVTGMMGNNEE
-424 LKAMVRRAAER
+424 LKARVRRAADR
-435 TGEKVWELPLW
+435 TGERVWELPLW
-446 EEYEQQLKSDT
+446 EEYEEQLKSDV

-491 AGPVWTDKDRPYIP
+491 AGPVWTDKDKPYVP

-522 WTTSS
+522 WKVNP